1 MNPHIG
7 PLTKVIRPKLFLGIV
22 PSSSADITSALCGCF
37 SGGFVYISFRFV
49 SFKGKESLQRCGDAF
64 FDILIASKGASA
76 LGMF

>member
-1 MNPHIG
+1 MED
-7 PLTKVIRPKLFLGIV
+7 LFI
-22 PSSSADITSALCGCF
+22 
-37 SGGFVYISFRFV
+37 FRFV